1 MGRGGT
7 WAVACVAMLAF
18 SCSGQAP
25 STSPS
30 TVLDTHPGNPGD
42 GGSTPPDA
50 GSGPDGGYTPPNPP
64 PPKENTFLG
73 YADGLLEKPIVGFSQ
88 DPSGTLWVATR
99 QALYMRQPSAR
110 SFRRFT
116 TTDGLHLN
124 GNPVIYCNVA
134 PIITDPTACPVP
146 GQATPQG
153 ITDIEA
159 GEANQVFV
167 GYFGQDPV
175 DLGVDWNDPD
185 RHSGKLDIATFTPDR
200 SRPNTNAGTLSVH
213 RVDLAVSG
221 HGGQYWHNRTVLR
234 LLYDRVHHPGE
245 LYLGTNHGVDRI
257 QVAKVRD
264 VQAYEYFNSVYAEF
278 LSDHIHPRVCYHM
291 ACIDYVEGA
300 GQRMGEWRGLAFN
313 TDGNL
318 WVAGRW
324 AAGLAKWTPVLSD
337 WSSRPGAAT
346 YVIAFGDPYVY
357 QSYADAPGYIEE
369 PVFRPPLEGDPVA
382 LSSVAVA
389 TDGSAWF
396 TSEGHVPGDVSYGV
410 AKWDGHRFTPFDPV
424 RDLGMA
430 EQPVREVVA
439 LPDGTLVFSAPNTGL
454 TFYDPVKKTSAR
466 YAAAQGGVPDDYI
479 FRVNLTQD
487 TSGDPVLLVA
497 TYGGAAI
504 LRTWPKP

>member
-1 MGRGGT
+1 MGRGGA

-25 STSPS
+25 STPPA
-30 TVLDTHPGNPGD
+30 TVGDTHPGDGGD
-42 GGSTPPDA
+42 GGETADA
-50 GSGPDGGYTPPNPP
+50 GPDGGSYIPPNPP
-64 PPKENTFLG
+64 PPQGNTFLG
-73 YADGLLEKPIVGFSQ
+73 YSDGLLEKPIIGFSQ
-88 DPSGTLWVATR
+88 DSSGTLWVATH
-99 QALYMRQPSAR
+99 QALYMRQPGAR

-116 TTDGLHLN
+116 TADGLHLD
-124 GNPVIYCNVA
+124 GNPVVYCNTGPV
-134 PIITDPTACPVP
+134 ITDPTGCPVP
-146 GQATPQG
+146 GEATTQG

-167 GYFGQDPV
+167 GYFGNDPV
-175 DLGVDWNDPD
+175 DLDVDWTDPD
-185 RHSGKLDIATFTPDR
+185 RHSGKLDIATFIPDP
-200 SRPNTNAGTLSVH
+200 SRPDTNAGTLSVR
-213 RVDLAVSG
+213 RVDLVVNG
-221 HGGQYWHNRTVLR
+221 HGGQYWHNRTVMR

-264 VQAYEYFNSVYAEF
+264 VQPGEYFNSVYAEF
-278 LSDHIHPRVCYHM
+278 LSDHIHPRVCYHA
-291 ACIDYVEGA
+291 ACTTYIEGA
-300 GQRMGEWRGLAFN
+300 GQRFGEWRGLAFAP
-313 TDGNL
+313 DGNL

-324 AAGLAKWTPVLSD
+324 AGGLAIWTPVLSD
-337 WSSRPGAAT
+337 WSSRSGAVA

-357 QSYADAPGYIEE
+357 QTYAAAPGYIDE
-369 PVFRPPLEGDPVA
+369 PVFRPPQEGDPVA

-396 TSEGHVPGDVSYGV
+396 TSEAHDTGDVSYGV

-424 RDLGMA
+424 QDLGMA

-454 TFYDPVKKTSAR
+454 TFYDPVKKTSVR
-466 YAAAQGGVPDDYI
+466 FAAAQGGVPDDHI

-487 TSGDPVLLVA
+487 TAGAPVLLVA

-504 LRTWPKP
+504 LHSWPKP